1 MKADSFYFPAF
12 LRILFSKYYEIW
24 GGLTMAV
31 KTISRNFLKFLVVIL
46 AFQDVAAG
54 VAGSI
59 MADIIKAF
67 PQYDPTIVMLVATF
81 PGLIQIIPALFY
93 GKLTKMFK
101 KRTLLFVGLGLFII
115 GGVMP
120 TFIDDLWLIIVMRG
134 ILGLGVGITMP
145 LSVDVITDF
154 FEGRER
160 DFLIGFGTSTIACI
174 GAIFFQ
180 LVGGILADAYG
191 WQYGFLTYLFPIW
204 ILAITILYLPEPEKK
219 QVTEFSDSKS
229 NQKIKWPKAIYW
241 VCLGQVIYSGL
252 IFGYVTNISVVIQQ
266 DQLGN
271 ATEAGL
277 AISVFTLGTL
287 IAGFLFGKIKHK
299 LPNYYLPIAVLV
311 TGIGMAV
318 CFFSPSLIM
327 IFVGSIIGGFA
338 MGIGLPGVFTK
349 VSELTPVGAASGVG
363 LVVVGQGLGGIL
375 GPFGFQL
382 VQTLFN
388 QEIGR
393 FPLAVSAV
401 GLIILAVIWA
411 LSVKVPKKDVEV
423 TIAR

>member
-1 MKADSFYFPAF
+1 
-12 LRILFSKYYEIW
+12 
-24 GGLTMAV
+24 MAM

-67 PQYDPTIVMLVATF
+67 PDYDPTIVMLVATF
-81 PGLIQIIPALFY
+81 PGLIQILPALFY
-93 GKLTKMFK
+93 GKLSKTFK

-115 GGVMP
+115 GGTLP
-120 TFIDDLWLIIVMRG
+120 TFIDNLPLIILMRG
-134 ILGLGVGITMP
+134 VLGLGVGITMP

-154 FEGRER
+154 FDGRER

-204 ILAITILYLPEPEKK
+204 ILAVTILYLPEPEKK
-219 QVTEFSDSKS
+219 QQVDLAGNEGHLKV
-229 NQKIKWPKAIYW
+229 KLPKAIYW
-241 VCLGQVIYSGL
+241 VCLGQVLYSAL
-252 IFGYVTNISVVIQQ
+252 IFGYVTNISVVIQA
-266 DQLGN
+266 DQLGS

-277 AISVFTLGTL
+277 AISVFTFGTL
-287 IAGFLFGKIKHK
+287 LAGLVFGKIKHK

-311 TGIGMAV
+311 TGIGMAI
-318 CFFSPSLIM
+318 CYFSPSLPV
-327 IFVGSIIGGFA
+327 IFAGSLVGGFA
-338 MGIGLPGVFTK
+338 MGVGLPGVFTK
-349 VSELTPVGAASGVG
+349 VTELTPTGATSGAG

-375 GPFGFQL
+375 GPFGFQV
-382 VQTLFN
+382 VQNLFN
-388 QEIGR
+388 QGIGR
-393 FPLAVSAV
+393 FPLAVSAI
-401 GLIILAVIWA
+401 GLIVLALIWA
-411 LSVKVPKKDVEV
+411 LTVRAPKRDLEV
-423 TIAR
+423 TIGQ

>member
-1 MKADSFYFPAF
+1 
-12 LRILFSKYYEIW
+12 
-24 GGLTMAV
+24 MAV

-59 MADIIKAF
+59 MADIINAF

-101 KRTLLFVGLGLFII
+101 KRTLLFVGLSLFII

-120 TFIDDLWLIIVMRG
+120 MFMDNLWLIIAMRG

-154 FEGRER
+154 FDGRER

-204 ILAITILYLPEPEKK
+204 ILVITILYLPEPEKK
-219 QVTEFSDSKS
+219 QVSGLADTKS
-229 NQKIKWPKAIYW
+229 SQKIKWPKAIYW

-252 IFGYVTNISVVIQQ
+252 IFGYVTNISIVIQQ
-266 DQLGN
+266 DQLGS

-299 LPNYYLPIAVLV
+299 LPNYYLPVAVLV

-349 VSELTPVGAASGVG
+349 VSELTPVGAASGIG

>member
-1 MKADSFYFPAF
+1 
-12 LRILFSKYYEIW
+12 
-24 GGLTMAV
+24 MAV

-101 KRTLLFVGLGLFII
+101 KRTLLFVGLSLFII

-120 TFIDDLWLIIVMRG
+120 MFMDNLWLIIAMRG

-204 ILAITILYLPEPEKK
+204 ILAITILYLPEPETK
-219 QVTEFSDSKS
+219 QVSITGG
-229 NQKIKWPKAIYW
+229 NQVLEKIKLPKAIYW
-241 VCLGQVIYSGL
+241 VSLGQVFYSAL
-252 IFGYVTNISVVIQQ
+252 IFGYVTNISVVIQA
-266 DQLGN
+266 DKLGS

-277 AISVFTLGTL
+277 AISIFTFGTL
-287 IAGFLFGKIKHK
+287 IAGFLFGKVKHS
-299 LPNYYLPIAVLV
+299 LQTFYMPLAVLV

-318 CFFSPSLIM
+318 CYFSPTLTM
-327 IFVGSIIGGFA
+327 IFIGSVIGGFA
-338 MGIGLPGVFTK
+338 MGIGIPGVFTR
-349 VSELTPVGAASGVG
+349 VSELTPAGAPSNVG
-363 LVVVGQGLGGIL
+363 LVVAGQGIGGII

-382 VQTLFN
+382 IQNIFN
-388 QEIGR
+388 QDIGR
-393 FPLAVSAV
+393 FPLAVSAI
-401 GLIILAVIWA
+401 GLVVLAIIWA
-411 LSVKVPKKDVEV
+411 ISVMKPKRDIEATLSH
-423 TIAR
+423 

>member
-1 MKADSFYFPAF
+1 
-12 LRILFSKYYEIW
+12 
-24 GGLTMAV
+24 MAV

-81 PGLIQIIPALFY
+81 PGLIQIVPALFY
-93 GKLTKMFK
+93 GKLSKTFK
-101 KRTLLFVGLGLFII
+101 KRTLLFVGLSLFII
-115 GGVMP
+115 GGVLP
-120 TFIDDLWLIIVMRG
+120 TFMDNLWLIIAMRG

-191 WQYGFLTYLFPIW
+191 WHYGFLTYLFPIW

-219 QVTEFSDSKS
+219 QALEAAGSQSS
-229 NQKIKWPKAIYW
+229 QKVKLPKAIYW
-241 VCLGQVIYSGL
+241 VSLGQIFYSAL
-252 IFGYVTNISVVIQQ
+252 IFGYVTNMSVVIQA
-266 DQLGN
+266 DKLGN
-271 ATEAGL
+271 ATEAGM
-277 AISVFTLGTL
+277 AISIFTFGTL

-299 LPNYYLPIAVLV
+299 LPTMYLPLAVFI
-311 TGIGMAV
+311 TGIGMAI
-318 CFFSPSLIM
+318 CYFSPTLIM
-327 IFVGSIIGGFA
+327 IFIGSVIGGFA
-338 MGIGLPGVFTK
+338 MGIGLPGVFTR
-349 VSELTPVGAASGVG
+349 VSELTPVGASSSVG
-363 LVVVGQGLGGIL
+363 LVVAGQGIGGIL
-375 GPFGFQL
+375 GPFGFQMI
-382 VQTLFN
+382 QTLFN
-388 QEIGR
+388 QDIGR
-393 FPLAVSAV
+393 FPLAVSAI
-401 GLIILAVIWA
+401 GLFVLALIWA
-411 LSVKVPKKDVEV
+411 ISVKKPNRDMGV
-423 TIAR
+423 TISQ